1 MTHTQI
7 REDITRIAQG
17 NIQLVLNAMMDMI
30 EGNEEALESLIVAP
44 EVVQIPNTADRLADT
59 IEKDNVEIDR
69 QYTNQLIEETL
80 EGENDYVQRNL
91 ETE

>member
-30 EGNEEALESLIVAP
+30 EGNEEALESLIVEP
-44 EVVQIPNTADRLADT
+44 EVVQTPNMTTDRLTDT
-59 IEKDNVEIDR
+59 IQKDNDNYAAKVDGM
-69 QYTNQLIEETL
+69 TNKESK
-80 EGENDYVQRNL
+80 
-91 ETE
+91 